1 MKKNLI
7 YEGDATSHGGK
18 VLTGSHRITVK
29 GRRAAR
35 IGDTVSCPMH
45 GDNRIIEGS
54 HRIKDGVTPLA
65 CDGNRTECGA
75 YLNASSSGASV
86 R

>member
-1 MKKNLI
+1 MKNLI

-18 VLTGSHRITVK
+18 VLTGTDRIKVK

-35 IGDTVSCPMH
+35 VGDMVSCPIH
-45 GDNRIIEGS
+45 GDNPIVEGS
-54 HRIKDGVTPLA
+54 HRIKDGAIPISR
-65 CDGNRTECGA
+65 DGDHTQCGA
-75 YLNASSSGASV
+75 YLIASTSGASV